1 VFSRTKPIR
10 VVPATNSDRQS
21 IANLIHFGAY
31 VHRHLDWRPPLD
43 WIGSTPFLIA
53 CRESEVIG
61 ALVCPPDPPDI
72 AWIRLFAVAQG
83 AALDKVWR
91 ELWSVALPQ
100 LQDLSR
106 SMRITVIPLH
116 NWFETLLKTSE
127 FRCDHKVVVLTWEGG
142 EHPVARQNPSLVIR
156 PMSLDDVPEVE
167 IIDAAAFGGV
177 WRNSRPCLEIAY
189 RQAALASVAQ
199 ENGRMIGYQISTA
212 TQMGGHLARL
222 AVLPDSQGS
231 GVGYAL
237 LDDLLNQFEKRGAK
251 SVTVNTQHDNLISL
265 ALYQKA
271 GFRLTGEEYPV
282 YEYDWI

>member
-83 AALDKVWR
+83 AAPDKVWR

-100 LQDLSR
+100 LQDLSD

-116 NWFETLLKTSE
+116 SWFETLLKTSE

-142 EHPVARQNPSLVIR
+142 ERPVARQNTSLVIR
-156 PMSLDDVPEVE
+156 SMTLDDVPEVE

-237 LDDLLNQFEKRGAK
+237 LDDLLDQFEKRGAK